1 MKPAPESITGLM
13 AALRDG
19 DTEARANL
27 AVLLYPQ
34 MRRIAQGLM
43 RGERSDH
50 TLQPT
55 ALVHEAYLRV
65 FGEGVTCQSRE
76 HFLAIAVQVMRQIL
90 VDHARRRNTVKRGA
104 DAQRVDLDLVPAST
118 EFPSE
123 TLLALD
129 AALTRLAKW
138 DLRQSR
144 IVELRFFVGLT
155 EQEVAEAL
163 GLSIRTVKRD
173 WSMAKAWLYS
183 QIGE

>member
-1 MKPAPESITGLM
+1 MQPAPDSIMGLM

-19 DTEARANL
+19 DTEARANF
-27 AVLLYPQ
+27 ALLVYPQ
-34 MRRIAQGLM
+34 MRRIAQSLM
-43 RGERSDH
+43 RGERPDH

-65 FGEGVTCQSRE
+65 FGDRVTCENRE
-76 HFLAIAVQVMRQIL
+76 HFLAIAAQVMRQIL
-90 VDHARRRNTVKRGA
+90 VDHARRRKTVKRGA
-104 DAQRVDLDLVPAST
+104 EVQRVDLDLAAAST
-118 EFPSE
+118 EVPSD

-129 AALTRLAKW
+129 AALTRLAEW
-138 DLRQSR
+138 DPRQSR

-155 EQEVAEAL
+155 EQEVAQAL
-163 GLSIRTVKRD
+163 GLSVRTVKRD